1 MDDNTRSP
9 LTKSPTINI
18 PPEPSTV
25 NYEAQDKKDDSEYQ
39 TYIERKP
46 QVQVNTI
53 VAAFIGAHDGPTTL
67 LIVYYAGHGKPG
79 SYYGS
84 LVLHGLFE
92 YLAATKEMAT
102 TQVPGEDSFTSA
114 LIYAL
119 EALVEEKGMSTTVE
133 LLRKIKSHA
142 PNFPSDQIPVLS
154 DRRDDAQAGRIM
166 LHPLHRNQE
175 DGSRTAISSEETS
188 NLDALK
194 RHTVT
199 LHSDFAKKPPST
211 DIEILGRHLNQIF
224 ERSTL
229 GVNRVRWGGMKRSAA
244 ARAVGSFQAG
254 LQRSRRASMKQWPI
268 FATSRDSPQALELA
282 ATGSVGVNP
291 PVVSA
296 ISFPNSSSS
305 NEESDD
311 GHILVRRVRNK
322 KQKSDTDGEEASRT
336 THRLSVGS
344 HCFTVGSPAET
355 LVKLS
360 APSSVDKIGL
370 APGCLCRRQSTQ
382 AVLGFHSS
390 DTRCKRRKDTFS

>member
-1 MDDNTRSP
+1 MP
-9 LTKSPTINI
+9 
-18 PPEPSTV
+18 
-25 NYEAQDKKDDSEYQ
+25 
-39 TYIERKP
+39 
-46 QVQVNTI
+46 VNTI
-53 VAAFIGAHDGPTTL
+53 VAAFTGAHHGPTTL

-84 LVLHGLFE
+84 LVLQGQTSENDQRQRLDLLVWNKTEQLLADADADVFEIFDCCYAGNLCLTRGQPRLFE
-92 YLAATKEMAT
+92 FLAATKEMAT
-102 TQVPGEDSFTSA
+102 TKVPGEDSFTSA

-119 EALVEEKGMSTTVE
+119 EALVEEKGMFTTVE
-133 LLRKIKSHA
+133 LLRKIMSHA

-154 DRRDDAQAGRIM
+154 ERRDDAQAGRIM

-199 LHSDFAKKPPST
+199 FHFDFANKPPST

-254 LQRSRRASMKQWPI
+254 LQRSRRASMKRHQAALDM
-268 FATSRDSPQALELA
+268 ATAGSWLAGKSSELLTPFSSGRDSPQALELA

-291 PVVSA
+291 PIVSA

-311 GHILVRRVRNK
+311 GHTLVRRVRNK
-322 KQKSDTDGEEASRT
+322 KRKFDTDGEEAS
-336 THRLSVGS
+336 
-344 HCFTVGSPAET
+344 
-355 LVKLS
+355 
-360 APSSVDKIGL
+360 
-370 APGCLCRRQSTQ
+370 
-382 AVLGFHSS
+382 
-390 DTRCKRRKDTFS
+390 